1 MTEAQKTLMER
12 DGLSAKEA
20 KAIIEDA
27 KLAINGAQ
35 NAGEIEEVLYDLG
48 LEDDYIFDFLI

>member
-20 KAIIEDA
+20 KAIMEDA

-35 NAGEIEEVLYDLG
+35 NPGEIEEVLYDLG

>member
-20 KAIIEDA
+20 KVIMEDA
-27 KLAINGAQ
+27 RLEINGAQ
-35 NAGEIEEVLYDLG
+35 NPGETEEILYDLG
-48 LEDDYIFDFLI
+48 LEDDYVFDFLI

>member
-20 KAIIEDA
+20 NVIIEDA

-35 NAGEIEEVLYDLG
+35 NPGEIEEVLYDLG